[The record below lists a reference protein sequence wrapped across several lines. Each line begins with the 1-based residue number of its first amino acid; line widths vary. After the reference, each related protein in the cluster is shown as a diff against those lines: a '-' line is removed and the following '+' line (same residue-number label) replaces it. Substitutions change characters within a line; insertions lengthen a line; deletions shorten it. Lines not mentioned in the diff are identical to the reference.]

1 MITKQIR
8 NVGIVAH
15 VDAGKTTLTEQLI
28 YNSGS
33 SKVLGS
39 VDKGTTHT
47 DIMDIEKQR
56 GISVKSS
63 EIDLCYENTEIHLI
77 DTPGHVDFTGEVE
90 RSLGVLDGAI
100 VVVSSVESVKPQ
112 TEVYFK
118 ALNEMNIP
126 SIFFINKIDRLGSD
140 YIKTIEDVK
149 KLLTT
154 KVIPLEIVS
163 NDVESY
169 KITDLFSIINDLSDD
184 KYSELIEDIVSTL
197 GENNEEIIEEYY
209 NETLTL
215 EKIKNEIIIQC
226 KEGKVYPL
234 FIGSALKG
242 IGINNL
248 LDGIINYLPAPRN
261 LDHEPFSALVYKI
274 SHDKNLGRI
283 SHLKIFSGILK
294 VRDDVINVN
303 KNSKEKITIMKK
315 IIQQRECDI
324 KEASSGDIVMV
335 ANLSCNTYD
344 ILGNSTYIPN
354 VPNIANPLLT
364 LRVYPLKNDDYIPL
378 VEALNILESEDPLLN
393 VLWIKEKKEIH
404 IHIMGTI
411 QLEILENVL
420 KDRFSIDVTFGEP
433 SVIYKETPIDSGY
446 AIEEYTMP
454 KPCWAIVKFL
464 IEPLPL
470 ESGIVFETQV
480 RTDKIKIKYQREIE
494 NNLTDILKEGYL
506 GWNVTDLKIT
516 LLDGEDHVMHS
527 RPGDFKAATA
537 MALMKGF
544 RDIGMTLLEPII
556 DFKISINEELGGR
569 VLNDIIQMRGN
580 FNSPTVDN
588 GIFTVTGTMPVST
601 SLNYAVTLG
610 IMSSGKAML
619 STKFHGY
626 EPCPIELG
634 KKKEHTHVNPLD
646 RSKYILYVRNAL

>member
-28 YNSGS
+28 YHSGNS
-33 SKVLGS
+33 KILGS

-63 EIDLCYENTEIHLI
+63 EIDLYYKNNEIHLI

-100 VVVSSVESVKPQ
+100 IVISSVESVKPQ

-118 ALNEMNIP
+118 ALREMDIP
-126 SIFFINKIDRLGSD
+126 SIFFINKIDRIGSD
-140 YIKTIEDVK
+140 YIKTIEDVR
-149 KLLTT
+149 KLLTN
-154 KVIPLEIVS
+154 KILPLEIVS
-163 NDVESY
+163 TDIESF
-169 KITDLFSIINDLSDD
+169 KITDLFSLIINLSDD
-184 KYSELIEDIVSTL
+184 RYSELIEDIISTL
-197 GENNEEIIEEYY
+197 GENNEKIIEDYY

-215 EKIKNEIIIQC
+215 EKIKTEIIIQC
-226 KEGKVYPL
+226 NEGKVYPL

-242 IGINNL
+242 IGIDNL
-248 LDGIINYLPAPRN
+248 LDGIINYLPAPKN

-283 SHLKIFSGILK
+283 SHLKIFSGKLK
-294 VRDDVINVN
+294 VREDVVNIN
-303 KNSKEKITIMKK
+303 KNAKEKITIMRK
-315 IIQQRECDI
+315 IIQQKECDI
-324 KEASSGDIVMV
+324 KEASSGDIIMV
-335 ANLSCNTYD
+335 SNLSCNTYD
-344 ILGNSTYIPN
+344 ILGNSNYIPSI
-354 VPNIANPLLT
+354 PKIANPLLT
-364 LRVYPLKNDDYIPL
+364 LRVYPLKDDDYIPL
-378 VEALNILESEDPLLN
+378 IEALNILESEDPLLN
-393 VLWIKEKKEIH
+393 VLWIKEKKEVH

-411 QLEILENVL
+411 QLEILENIL
-420 KDRFSIDVTFGEP
+420 KDRFNIAVTFGEP
-433 SVIYKETPIDSGY
+433 SVIYKETPISSGY

-454 KPCWAIVKFL
+454 KPCWAIVKFF
-464 IEPLPL
+464 IEPLPK
-470 ESGIVFETQV
+470 ESGIIFESKVSTN
-480 RTDKIKIKYQREIE
+480 KIKIKYQREIE
-494 NNLTDILKEGYL
+494 NNLNDILKEGYL
-506 GWNVTDLKIT
+506 GWKVTDLKIT

-544 RDIGMTLLEPII
+544 KNIGMTLLEPII
-556 DFKISINEELGGR
+556 EFKISINEDLGGR
-569 VLNDIIQMRGN
+569 VLNNIIQMRGN
-580 FNSPTVDN
+580 FNSPSVDN

-601 SLNYAVTLG
+601 SLNYAITLG

-626 EPCPIELG
+626 EPCSIELG
-634 KKKEHTHVNPLD
+634 KARDHTHVNPLD